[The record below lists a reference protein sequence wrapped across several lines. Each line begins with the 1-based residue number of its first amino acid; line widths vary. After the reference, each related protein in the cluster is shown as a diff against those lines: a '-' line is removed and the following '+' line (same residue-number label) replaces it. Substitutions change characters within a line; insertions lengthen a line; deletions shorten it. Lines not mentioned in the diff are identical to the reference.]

1 MSRRELVILSS
12 ALVAAAALLHYVHFL
27 IFHDAHHVFLYLV
40 GDIAFV
46 PLEVLFVTIIVDRML
61 ASREAAQHR
70 HKMNMV
76 IGVFFSDLGR
86 PLLALCQPMLREDAL
101 TGVLNLNMQTTE
113 ADLQAAIASAAAT
126 PPSLH
131 VGVGEL
137 QALNNLLKEHESL
150 LLQLLANPVLLEHEE
165 FADVLW
171 AIQHLEEELSARPDL
186 AASPPSDLGHL
197 TKDVERAY
205 GRLLHE
211 WLEYLLHLK
220 RHYPYLFSFEVR
232 ADPLAPARNVQV
244 LDA

>member
-1 MSRRELVILSS
+1 
-12 ALVAAAALLHYVHFL
+12 
-27 IFHDAHHVFLYLV
+27 
-40 GDIAFV
+40 
-46 PLEVLFVTIIVDRML
+46 
-61 ASREAAQHR
+61 
-70 HKMNMV
+70 MV

-86 PLLALCQPMLREDAL
+86 PLLALCRPMLREDAL
-101 TGVLNLNMQTTE
+101 ATAPNLNMKTTE
-113 ADLQAAIASAAAT
+113 ADLQAAIASAAAA
-126 PPSLH
+126 PPGLQVQASD
-131 VGVGEL
+131 L
-137 QALNNLLKEHESL
+137 QALKDLLKEHEAL

-171 AIQHLEEELSARPDL
+171 AIQHLQEELVARPNL